1 MQQNKFF
8 VLLLVAMLGLAGC
21 IERYIPN
28 EILESE
34 ENYVIWGRVTN
45 NRDYHLVK
53 VTKTSSLEYPRNMG
67 VMGCEVAIVDSDNNT
82 YISEYGNYEGE
93 YYVNIEPELIT
104 VGKAFKVI
112 VKTPDGIEIES
123 AYDTIRPCPEI
134 KDLYVQ
140 RVDKPTTDP
149 NIMERGVQFKV
160 DLDADDSFGRY
171 FNWEMEVT
179 FEYRS
184 AFPLTHYFD
193 GEIHELP
200 RPDYS
205 MYYCWQTEQI
215 KDFFPLSTN
224 SFDENRF
231 TGHNL
236 HFVNNRTQRLLY
248 QYSVLLFQSA
258 INEGYF
264 NFLDDLRR
272 NSTDQE
278 GLFGAQP
285 IGVRGNLHS
294 TNKPETNVLGYFSAE
309 NVQSRR
315 FFFSNVMDVPFEIP
329 VTCIPYMPLNG
340 FASFHPNDYP
350 IYMAIGQDGSLGVVG
365 KSCVDCRK
373 LGGSTQK
380 PSYWP

>member
-1 MQQNKFF
+1 
-8 VLLLVAMLGLAGC
+8 
-21 IERYIPN
+21 
-28 EILESE
+28 
-34 ENYVIWGRVTN
+34 
-45 NRDYHLVK
+45 
-53 VTKTSSLEYPRNMG
+53 
-67 VMGCEVAIVDSDNNT
+67 
-82 YISEYGNYEGE
+82 
-93 YYVNIEPELIT
+93 
-104 VGKAFKVI
+104 
-112 VKTPDGIEIES
+112 
-123 AYDTIRPCPEI
+123 
-134 KDLYVQ
+134 
-140 RVDKPTTDP
+140 
-149 NIMERGVQFKV
+149 
-160 DLDADDSFGRY
+160 
-171 FNWEMEVT
+171 
-179 FEYRS
+179 
-184 AFPLTHYFD
+184 
-193 GEIHELP
+193 
-200 RPDYS
+200 
-205 MYYCWQTEQI
+205 
-215 KDFFPLSTN
+215 
-224 SFDENRF
+224 
-231 TGHNL
+231 
-236 HFVNNRTQRLLY
+236 
-248 QYSVLLFQSA
+248 LLFQSA

-315 FFFSNVMDVPFEIP
+315 FFFRNVMDVPFEIP